1 MSEETEIL
9 VAAES
14 LLSEVTEIRRDI
26 HANPELGLDNPA
38 TQQKILAALD
48 GLGFDISTGDA
59 TTSVI
64 ADLDGGGDGPTLL
77 LRADTDALPMP
88 EDTQESFSSTHP
100 ERAHACGHD
109 AHTAM
114 LLGAAKI
121 LSENRSEIAGR
132 IRLMFQPGEEG
143 FGGAKVM
150 IDEGVL
156 EGVDRA
162 FAIHV
167 TPNIPAGYVS
177 SRPGP
182 MLASADTFEIVVRGE
197 GGHAS
202 SPHFCIDPVPGAC
215 AIVPALQ
222 TMITRELNAFD
233 PALLTVTQIN
243 AGTTTNVIA
252 ETATLAGTIRAVSE
266 ANRARIHDSI
276 HRVATSTCATHNCTA
291 EVAVTHGYLVTVNH
305 KSEIPLIEQAATEA
319 LGAGNYFEMP
329 TPVMGAEDF
338 SYILGS
344 VPGAMAF
351 LGVCPED
358 VDNSLTAAP
367 NHSNKMRMSE
377 AAMTSG
383 VAMHVAMALGATAA

>member
-1 MSEETEIL
+1 MPQGIDIL
-9 VAAES
+9 NAAEG
-14 LLSEVTEIRRDI
+14 LLNEVTEMRRNI
-26 HANPELGLDNPA
+26 HAHPEIGLDNPN
-38 TQQKILAALD
+38 TQQTVLDALD
-48 GLGFDISTGDA
+48 GLGLEISTGDA
-59 TTSVI
+59 TTSII
-64 ADLDGGGDGPTLL
+64 ADLAGGSDGPTLL

-88 EDTQESFSSTHP
+88 EDTEEAFRSTHP
-100 ERAHACGHD
+100 DRAHACGHD

-132 IRLMFQPGEEG
+132 VRFMFQPGEEG

-156 EGVDRA
+156 DGVDRA

-167 TPNIPAGYVS
+167 TPNIPTGYIA

-182 MLASADTFEIVVRGE
+182 MLASADTFEVVVRGE

-202 SPHFCIDPVPGAC
+202 SPHFCVDPVPGAC

-276 HRVATSTCATHNCTA
+276 HRVATTTSAAHNCTA
-291 EVAVTHGYLVTVNH
+291 EVTVSPGYPVTVNH
-305 KSEIPLIEQAATEA
+305 ASEIQ
-319 LGAGNYFEMP
+319 
-329 TPVMGAEDF
+329 
-338 SYILGS
+338 
-344 VPGAMAF
+344 
-351 LGVCPED
+351 
-358 VDNSLTAAP
+358 
-367 NHSNKMRMSE
+367 
-377 AAMTSG
+377 
-383 VAMHVAMALGATAA
+383 